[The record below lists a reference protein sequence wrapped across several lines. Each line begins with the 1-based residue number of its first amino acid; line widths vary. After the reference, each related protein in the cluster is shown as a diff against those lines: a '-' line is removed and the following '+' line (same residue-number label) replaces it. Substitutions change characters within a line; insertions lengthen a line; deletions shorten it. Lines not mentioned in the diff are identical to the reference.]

1 MRSGRLD
8 EGLTTVSQTR
18 PSIGAMLG
26 FWMAAWAVLLV
37 FVMLAVGTYVK
48 RRWPSR
54 SSLGLGALVGLSAI
68 LSAFVSIGVLVE
80 GALHDAVWLCDD
92 AMALW
97 TGILCICGILSMAQP
112 ARFPGWPRSVSE
124 KEATYCVACW
134 FEE

>member
-1 MRSGRLD
+1 MGAALVRSGQLD

-26 FWMAAWAVLLV
+26 FWMAACAVLLV
-37 FVMLAVGTYVK
+37 FVMLAVETYVK

-80 GALHDAVWLCDD
+80 GALHDAVWLRDD

-97 TGILCICGILSMAQP
+97 TGILCICGIFVYGAARAIPWVSAQ
-112 ARFPGWPRSVSE
+112 RE
-124 KEATYCVACW
+124 
-134 FEE
+134 